1 MPKFSYIAIESS
13 SGKDKKGTIESASAE
28 QAAIDLKAMGLLPT
42 SVTPFGGLKLGAK
55 APSAGKGSSGGAESG
70 NPFLESGGGAK
81 KKKSAGGFT
90 FGRIINNQGLAV
102 FTRQLSTLVNAGMPI
117 LRSLETLA
125 RQEKNLAFKN
135 VLEQVAETIRSGGTF
150 SDGLLQHPKVFDRL
164 YINMVKA
171 GEAGGV
177 LGTVLDR
184 LAKFMEKAEKI
195 KGKVKAAMTYPII
208 IMCVA
213 VLIVSA
219 LMVFVI
225 PKFEEIFAGLLKGT
239 PLPLLTQFVLA
250 ISNFMKNQILATIG
264 IIIALVFAFKFFKK
278 TKFGVRMI
286 DYIQINVPA
295 FGPLFLKAAVGRFT
309 RTLGT
314 LLASGVPI
322 LQALTITRDT
332 SGNIHVAEA
341 LNKVHDRVKEGE
353 GVGKPLEAT
362 KVFPTMV
369 TSMVE
374 VGEETGALPEMLTRI
389 ADTYDEEVDNAVT
402 SITSIIEPIMIVFM
416 AVVVGTIVIALFLP
430 LVKIIQTLSGGG

>member
-1 MPKFSYIAIESS
+1 MPKFSYIAIESA
-13 SGKDKKGTIESASAE
+13 SGKDKKGTIDSATAE
-28 QAAIDLKAMGLLPT
+28 QAALDLKAMGLLPT
-42 SVTPFGGLKLGAK
+42 SITAVAGLKAPTKSPSKSGGTD
-55 APSAGKGSSGGAESG
+55 PSAAFVPRAED
-70 NPFLESGGGAK
+70 PKAK
-81 KKKSAGGFT
+81 KKSRPMALGKVIS
-90 FGRIINNQGLAV
+90 NQGLSV

-125 RQEKNLAFKN
+125 RQEKNLGFKY
-135 VLEQVAETIRSGGTF
+135 VLEQVSETIKSGGTF

-208 IMCVA
+208 IAGVA

-225 PKFEEIFAGLLKGT
+225 PKFQEIFEGLLKGT
-239 PLPLLTQFVLA
+239 SLPLLTQGV
-250 ISNFMKNQILATIG
+250 IGVSNFMKNH
-264 IIIALVFAFKFFKK
+264 IIATLGIVFGLFFGFKAAVK
-278 TKFGVRMI
+278 TTPGKRAMDWF
-286 DYIQINVPA
+286 QINVPA
-295 FGPLFLKAAVGRFT
+295 FGPLFLKAAIGRFT
-309 RTLGT
+309 RTFGT
-314 LLASGVPI
+314 LLSSGVPI
-322 LQALTITRDT
+322 LQAIIITRDT
-332 SGNIHVAEA
+332 SGNVHIAEA

-362 KVFPTMV
+362 KIFPTMV

-430 LVKIIQTLSGGG
+430 LVKIIQTLSGG

>member
-1 MPKFSYIAIESS
+1 MPKFSYIAIESA
-13 SGKDKKGTIESASAE
+13 SGKDKKGVIESASAE
-28 QAAIDLKAMGLLPT
+28 QAAHELKAMGLLPT
-42 SVTPFGGLKLGAK
+42 AVNPAAAGGLRVGTK
-55 APSAGKGSSGGAESG
+55 PAGKAGAASGEQTGFVPRAEAK
-70 NPFLESGGGAK
+70 AK
-81 KKKSAGGFT
+81 KK
-90 FGRIINNQGLAV
+90 GRPMSLGKVISNAGLAV

-125 RQEKNLAFKN
+125 RQEKNPGFKY
-135 VLEQVAETIRSGGTF
+135 VLEQVSETIKSGGTF

-195 KGKVKAAMTYPII
+195 KGKVKAAMIYPLII
-208 IMCVA
+208 AVVA
-213 VLIVSA
+213 SLIVLL
-219 LMVFVI
+219 LMIFVI
-225 PKFEEIFAGLLKGT
+225 PKFQEIFDGLLKGV
-239 PLPLLTQFVLA
+239 PLPLLTQIVIGVANFIKHNILISIGLLIAVFVGYKM
-250 ISNFMKNQILATIG
+250 IS
-264 IIIALVFAFKFFKK
+264 K
-278 TKFGVRMI
+278 TKKGKSAI
-286 DYIQINVPA
+286 DWFQINVPA
-295 FGPLFLKAAVGRFT
+295 FGPLFLTASIGRFT

-314 LLASGVPI
+314 LLSSGVPI
-322 LQALTITRDT
+322 LQALIITRDT
-332 SGNIHVAEA
+332 SGNVHVATA

-353 GVGKPLEAT
+353 GIGKPLEST
-362 KVFPTMV
+362 KIFPTMV

-402 SITSIIEPIMIVFM
+402 SITSIIEPIMIVMM

-430 LVKIIQTLSGGG
+430 LVKIIQQLSGG

>member
-1 MPKFSYIAIESS
+1 MPKFTYLAIDSAT
-13 SGKDKKGTIESASAE
+13 GKDKKGVIESASSE
-28 QAAIDLKAMGLLPT
+28 QAALDLKGQGLMPT
-42 SVTPFGGLKLGAK
+42 SVVAAGAGFKMGAK
-55 APSAGKGSSGGAESG
+55 MARPDAAGTAFTAKAAP
-70 NPFLESGGGAK
+70 AK
-81 KKKSAGGFT
+81 KQ
-90 FGRIINNQGLAV
+90 GRPMTLGKVISNQGLAV

-125 RQEKNLAFKN
+125 RQEKNLAFKY
-135 VLEQVAETIRSGGTF
+135 VLEQIGESIKSGGTF

-164 YINMVKA
+164 YVNMVKA

-184 LAKFMEKAEKI
+184 LARFMEKAEKI
-195 KGKVKAAMTYPII
+195 KGKVKAAMTYPVI

-213 VLIVSA
+213 VLIVAA

-225 PKFEEIFAGLLKGT
+225 PKFEEIFSGLLKGT
-239 PLPLLTQFVLA
+239 PLPLLTQGVIFV
-250 ISNFMKNQILATIG
+250 SNFLKNQILATIG
-264 IIIALVFAFKFFKK
+264 LIIGSVVGF
-278 TKFGVRMI
+278 RMI
-286 DYIQINVPA
+286 CNTKVGSRAVDWVQINIPA
-295 FGPLFLKAAVGRFT
+295 FGPLFLKAAIGRFT
-309 RTLGT
+309 RTFGT
-314 LLASGVPI
+314 LLSSGVPI
-322 LQALTITRDT
+322 LQAIIITRDT
-332 SGNIHVAEA
+332 SGNSLIADA
-341 LNKVHDRVKEGE
+341 LNQVHDRVKEGE

-362 KVFPTMV
+362 KIFPTMV

-430 LVKIIQTLSGGG
+430 LVKIIQTLSGG

>member
-1 MPKFSYIAIESS
+1 MPKFSYIAIESAT
-13 SGKDKKGTIESASAE
+13 GKDKKGVIDSNTAE
-28 QAAIDLKAMGLLPT
+28 QAALDLKAMGLLPT
-42 SVTPFGGLKLGAK
+42 AVNLAGGGGLRLGAK
-55 APSAGKGSSGGAESG
+55 AGPKSGGGGGADPG
-70 NPFLESGGGAK
+70 NPFTQGADPKAK
-81 KKKSAGGFT
+81 KKGAPMSLGKVVS
-90 FGRIINNQGLAV
+90 NQGLAV

-125 RQEKNLAFKN
+125 RQEKNLGFKY
-135 VLEQVAETIRSGGTF
+135 VLEQVSETIKSGGTF

-195 KGKVKAAMTYPII
+195 KGKVKAAMTYPLI
-208 IMCVA
+208 IMVVA

-225 PKFEEIFAGLLKGT
+225 PKFEEIFSGLLKGT

-250 ISNFMKNQILATIG
+250 VSNFMKNHIFATLG
-264 IIIALVFAFKFFKK
+264 IVAACIFGFRMASK
-278 TKFGVRMI
+278 TKSGKNAMDWV
-286 DYIQINVPA
+286 QINIPA

-314 LLASGVPI
+314 LLSSGVPI
-322 LQALTITRDT
+322 LQALIITRDT
-332 SGNIHVAEA
+332 SGNVHIAQA

-362 KVFPTMV
+362 KIFPTMV

-416 AVVVGTIVIALFLP
+416 AVIVGTIVIALFLP
-430 LVKIIQTLSGGG
+430 LVKIIQTLSGG

>member
-1 MPKFSYIAIESS
+1 MPKFSYVAIESTT
-13 SGKDKKGTIESASAE
+13 GKDKKGSIDSASAE
-28 QAAIDLKAMGLLPT
+28 QAALDLKAMGLLPT
-42 SVTPFGGLKLGAK
+42 SITATGAGLKIGAK
-55 APSAGKGSSGGAESG
+55 SAKGSAGGEAG
-70 NPFLESGGGAK
+70 NPFIPKAEAK
-81 KKKSAGGFT
+81 KKKSAPGMS
-90 FGRIINNQGLAV
+90 FGKIISNQGLAV

-117 LRSLETLA
+117 LRSLETLG
-125 RQEKNLAFKN
+125 RQEKNLGFKW
-135 VLEQVAETIRSGGTF
+135 VLEQISETIKSGGSF
-150 SDGLLQHPKVFDRL
+150 SDGLMQHPKVFDRL

-184 LAKFMEKAEKI
+184 LARFMEKAAKI
-195 KGKVKAAMTYPII
+195 KGKVKAAMTYPLI
-208 IMCVA
+208 IMVVA
-213 VLIVSA
+213 VLIVGA

-225 PKFEEIFAGLLKGT
+225 PSFKEIFDGLLKGT

-250 ISNFMKNQILATIG
+250 ISDFLKNQIIWTIVL
-264 IIIALVFAFKFFKK
+264 IAGVFFGFKFVAK
-278 TKFGVRMI
+278 TKGGKNFL
-286 DYIQINVPA
+286 DWIQINIPA

-309 RTLGT
+309 RTLST

-322 LQALTITRDT
+322 LQALIITRDT
-332 SGNIHVAEA
+332 SGNIHIATA

-430 LVKIIQTLSGGG
+430 LVKIIQTLSGG

>member
-1 MPKFSYIAIESS
+1 MPKFSYIAIESTT
-13 SGKDKKGTIESASAE
+13 GKDKKGSIESATSE
-28 QAAIDLKAMGLLPT
+28 QAALDLKAMGLLPT
-42 SVTPFGGLKLGAK
+42 SITAANPTPKPAQKAAKGA
-55 APSAGKGSSGGAESG
+55 SGQGG
-70 NPFLESGGGAK
+70 NPFTANEAK
-81 KKKSAGGFT
+81 KKKSAPGMS
-90 FGRIINNQGLAV
+90 FGKVISNQGLAV

-125 RQEKNLAFKN
+125 RQEKNLGFKW
-135 VLEQVAETIRSGGTF
+135 VLEQISETIKSGGTF
-150 SDGLLQHPKVFDRL
+150 SDGLTQHPKVFDRL

-184 LAKFMEKAEKI
+184 LARFMEKAEKI
-195 KGKVKAAMTYPII
+195 KGKVKAAMTYPLI
-208 IMCVA
+208 IMVVA
-213 VLIVSA
+213 VLIVGA

-225 PKFEEIFAGLLKGT
+225 PSFKEIFDGLLKGT
-239 PLPLLTQFVLA
+239 PLPMLTQFVLA
-250 ISNFMKNQILATIG
+250 VSDFLKNQIIWT
-264 IIIALVFAFKFFKK
+264 LVLIFGLFFGFKFFAK
-278 TKFGVRMI
+278 TKGGKNLL
-286 DYIQINVPA
+286 DWIQINIPA

-309 RTLGT
+309 RTFST

-322 LQALTITRDT
+322 LQALIITRDT
-332 SGNIHVAEA
+332 SGNVHIASA

-362 KVFPTMV
+362 KIFPTMV

-430 LVKIIQTLSGGG
+430 LVKIIQTLSGG

>member
-1 MPKFSYIAIESS
+1 MPKFSYIAIESA
-13 SGKDKKGTIESASAE
+13 SGKDKKGVIESATAE
-28 QAAIDLKAMGLLPT
+28 QAALDLKAMGLLPT
-42 SVTPFGGLKLGAK
+42 AVNPAAGGLRVGAK
-55 APSAGKGSSGGAESG
+55 AGKPGATGAAGNLFTAQAE
-70 NPFLESGGGAK
+70 P
-81 KKKSAGGFT
+81 KKKSRPMSLGKV
-90 FGRIINNQGLAV
+90 INNQGLAV

-125 RQEKNLAFKN
+125 RQEKRPGFKY
-135 VLEQVAETIRSGGTF
+135 VLEQVAETIKSGGTF

-164 YINMVKA
+164 YVNMVKA

-195 KGKVKAAMTYPII
+195 KGKVKAAMTYPLI
-208 IMCVA
+208 IMVVA

-225 PKFEEIFAGLLKGT
+225 PKFEEIFSGLLKGT
-239 PLPLLTQFVLA
+239 PLPLLTQFVLGV
-250 ISNFMKNQILATIG
+250 SNFMKNNILVTIG
-264 IIIALVFAFKFFKK
+264 LVIGVFVAFKMIVK
-278 TKFGVRMI
+278 TKPGKSAMDWF
-286 DYIQINVPA
+286 QINVPA
-295 FGPLFLKAAVGRFT
+295 FGPLFLKASVGRFT

-314 LLASGVPI
+314 LLSSGVPI
-322 LQALTITRDT
+322 LQALIITRDT
-332 SGNIHVAEA
+332 SGNIHVAQA

-362 KVFPTMV
+362 KIFPTMV

-430 LVKIIQTLSGGG
+430 LVKIIQTLSGG

>member
-1 MPKFSYIAIESS
+1 MPKFSYIAIESAT
-13 SGKDKKGTIESASAE
+13 GKDKKGVIDSSSAE
-28 QAAIDLKAMGLLPT
+28 QAALDLKAMGLLPT
-42 SVTPFGGLKLGAK
+42 AVNPAGGLRAGAK
-55 APSAGKGSSGGAESG
+55 GGAKGDAG
-70 NPFLESGGGAK
+70 NPFTGGGGAPA
-81 KKKSAGGFT
+81 KKKSAPMTIGKVVS
-90 FGRIINNQGLAV
+90 NQGLAV

-125 RQEKNLAFKN
+125 RQEKNPGFKY
-135 VLEQVAETIRSGGTF
+135 VLEAVAETIKSGGTF

-195 KGKVKAAMTYPII
+195 KGKVKAAMTYPLI
-208 IMCVA
+208 IMVVA

-225 PKFEEIFAGLLKGT
+225 PKFEEIFSGLLKGT
-239 PLPLLTQFVLA
+239 PLPLLTQFVLGV
-250 ISNFMKNQILATIG
+250 SNFMKNNIFATIG
-264 IIIALVFAFKFFKK
+264 IVVGIFIAFKMAMK
-278 TKFGVRMI
+278 TKSGKSAMDWF
-286 DYIQINVPA
+286 QINVPA
-295 FGPLFLKAAVGRFT
+295 FGPLFLKASVGRFT

-314 LLASGVPI
+314 LLSSGVPI
-322 LQALTITRDT
+322 LQALIITRDT
-332 SGNIHVAEA
+332 SGNVHVAKA

-362 KVFPTMV
+362 KIFPTMV

-430 LVKIIQTLSGGG
+430 LVKIIQTLSGG